1 MYPERKKINI
11 VIVDDHPIV
20 MEGLQKLLH
29 NGFDI
34 GELKQFSS
42 GDEFLSFLRKD
53 HEPIHVVV
61 LDINI
66 PDRNGIDV
74 CREIKLTSQDTIVL
88 GFSNHAE
95 RSIILQMLQNGA
107 NGYLLKN
114 ASASEI
120 IAAIKEA
127 MDGHLAFSKEV
138 REILARPTVT
148 ELMTVP
154 RLTKREKEILKLI
167 AKGKTSV
174 EIGDMLFVSPLT
186 VETHRRNLMHKF
198 KVKNAAALIS
208 VAAQLQQL

>member
-1 MYPERKKINI
+1 M
-11 VIVDDHPIV
+11 
-20 MEGLQKLLH
+20 
-29 NGFDI
+29 
-34 GELKQFSS
+34 
-42 GDEFLSFLRKD
+42 
-53 HEPIHVVV
+53 V

-66 PDRNGIDV
+66 PGRNGIEV

-114 ASASEI
+114 ASAAEI

-138 REILARPTVT
+138 REILARPSVT

-167 AKGKTSV
+167 AQGKTSV
-174 EIGDMLFVSPLT
+174 EIGEMLFVSPLT